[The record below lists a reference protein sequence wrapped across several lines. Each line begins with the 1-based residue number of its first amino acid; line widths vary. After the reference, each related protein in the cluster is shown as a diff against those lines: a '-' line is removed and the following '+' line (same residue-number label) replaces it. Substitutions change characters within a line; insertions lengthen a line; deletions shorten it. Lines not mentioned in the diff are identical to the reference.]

1 MNGCLKQ
8 PFFCGNG
15 LLNAQH
21 FGYNDKK
28 HPQVQKGD
36 RKMAKAPEE
45 GPHGVDRW
53 TSNGYGL
60 IVNGVK
66 ITPENDENDEQGKG
80 SAGNRL
86 RENEMH
92 ITYTEE
98 KHFTQEQVQALFRSV
113 RWISAEYP
121 SRLHKALMHSQT
133 VLTAWDG
140 EKLVGLA
147 RVLDDGELVAFIHYV
162 LVDPAYQGRGIA
174 TAMITRIR
182 EKYRDYLYLE
192 VMPDERQNAVFYE
205 RLGFQILPEGTAMQ
219 IANFSDKR

>member
-1 MNGCLKQ
+1 
-8 PFFCGNG
+8 
-15 LLNAQH
+15 
-21 FGYNDKK
+21 
-28 HPQVQKGD
+28 
-36 RKMAKAPEE
+36 MAKAPEE

-60 IVNGVK
+60 IIDGKPIV
-66 ITPENDENDEQGKG
+66 PSDENEDHADDTQGDQKSAETWQGGTGKG
-80 SAGNRL
+80 
-86 RENEMH
+86 

-98 KHFTQEQVQALFRSV
+98 KIFTQEQVQRLFRSV
-113 RWISAEYP
+113 DWVSAEFP
-121 SRLHKALMHSQT
+121 SRLYKALMHSQT

-192 VMPDERQNAVFYE
+192 VMPDERQNVVFYE